1 MGLNDRG
8 GEANVGVERILGSNG
23 YEVVLNFFLAGIF
36 ARPIAIGFKG
46 VGVEVTE
53 DCKVLD
59 WPVW

>member
-1 MGLNDRG
+1 M
-8 GEANVGVERILGSNG
+8 GVERILGSNG